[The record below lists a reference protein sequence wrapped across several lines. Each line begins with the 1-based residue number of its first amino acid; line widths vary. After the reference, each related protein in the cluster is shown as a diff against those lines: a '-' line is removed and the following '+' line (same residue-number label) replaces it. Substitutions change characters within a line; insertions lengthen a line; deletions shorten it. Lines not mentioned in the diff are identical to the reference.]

1 MRINLYKY
9 CLALIFSIFVLSFQS
24 CKEKNYTYLTLINKS
39 DKTIIITTFTTIGG
53 MVINETNNGIKL
65 SPQSSESRIYRGY
78 GYVFEADEGMKV
90 VIIEIPECPHDK
102 NYEFA
107 QSKTEFE
114 GVVMYY
120 SIEELRA
127 MDWTIVY
134 DGNME

>member
-39 DKTIIITTFTTIGG
+39 DKPIIITTFTTIDGI
-53 MVINETNNGIKL
+53 VINEGDGIKL
-65 SPQSSESRIYRGY
+65 PPQSSESYIYRGY
-78 GYVFEADEGMKV
+78 GYVFDADEGMKV
-90 VIIEIPECPHDK
+90 VILEMPECSHDK
-102 NYEFA
+102 NYEIA
-107 QSKTEFE
+107 QSKTEFK

-120 SIEELRA
+120 NLEELRA